1 MTTFFHGKTLNAKTL
16 KCISLLLMA
25 AMITGCA
32 TQGGMAKGDD
42 ECDAGKSAGAGA
54 LIGGLLGAAING
66 KDGAVKGAAAGA
78 LVGGLGCIAMNYRS
92 KKVRDAATVNKEYE
106 KKNQQLPEKP
116 LVTAYSLQAPKQA
129 VRGNPVAVNSSITVV
144 DGRHQAVNSVEEK
157 LYIVNSSGE
166 RKQIKSKQAQGSDMS
181 SGGAYSNSFS
191 FTPPAG
197 VAEGSYRL
205 ESEVYVNDKLAKTA
219 KAPMVLARDDDGVI
233 TVALN

>member
-1 MTTFFHGKTLNAKTL
+1 MTSHFHRKTL
-16 KCISLLLMA
+16 KRISFLLISVMVA
-25 AMITGCA
+25 SCA
-32 TQGGMAKGDD
+32 TQGGVAKGDE
-42 ECDAGKSAGAGA
+42 ECDAAKSAGAGA
-54 LIGGLLGAAING
+54 LLGGLLGAAING
-66 KDGAVKGAAAGA
+66 KDGAMKGAAAGA

-92 KKVRDAATVNKEYE
+92 KQVRDAAEVNKEYE
-106 KKNQQLPEKP
+106 KKNQQLPENP

-144 DGRHQAVNSVEEK
+144 DGRNQTVDSVSEK

-166 RKQIKSKQAQGSDMS
+166 RKQIKSKQAQGDEMN

-191 FTPPAG
+191 FTPPTG

-219 KAPMVLARDDDGVI
+219 KTPITLARDKHGAMTI
-233 TVALN
+233 ASR

>member
-1 MTTFFHGKTLNAKTL
+1 MTSQFQRKIL
-16 KCISLLLMA
+16 KPVCLLL
-25 AMITGCA
+25 ITVMVASCA
-32 TQGGMAKGDD
+32 TQGGIAKADE
-42 ECDAGKSAGAGA
+42 ECDAAKSAGAGA
-54 LIGGLLGAAING
+54 LVGGLLGAAING
-66 KDGAVKGAAAGA
+66 KEGALKGAAAGA

-92 KKVRDAATVNKEYE
+92 KQVRDAAEVNKEYE

-116 LVTAYSLQAPKQA
+116 LVTAYSLQAPKNA

-144 DGRHQAVNSVEEK
+144 DGRHQTVDSVSEK

-166 RKQIKSKQAQGSDMS
+166 RKQIKSKQAQDSGMN

-191 FTPPAG
+191 FTPPTG

-219 KAPMVLARDDDGVI
+219 KAPIMLARDDNGVMTI
-233 TVALN
+233 ALN